1 MKPYHKIIL
10 ICIVIFSLVVYIT
23 KKTIDYTFCKVQET
37 HEQETSSLKIL
48 KKIKE
53 V

>member
-10 ICIVIFSLVVYIT
+10 ICILIFSIVVYIT
-23 KKTIDYTFCKVQET
+23 KKSIDHAFCKAEDTQI
-37 HEQETSSLKIL
+37 QKITSLDIL
-48 KKIKE
+48 EKTKA

>member
-37 HEQETSSLKIL
+37 QEQETSSLEIL
-48 KKIKE
+48 EKIKE